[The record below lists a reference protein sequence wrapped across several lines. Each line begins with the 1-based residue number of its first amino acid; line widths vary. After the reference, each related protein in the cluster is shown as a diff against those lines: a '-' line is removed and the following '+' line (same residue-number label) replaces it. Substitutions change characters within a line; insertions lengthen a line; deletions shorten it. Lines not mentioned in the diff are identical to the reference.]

1 MNLIV
6 IIVGIV
12 VLVAIGAWFMSG
24 KGADSNT
31 ANYNGNG
38 KFLDNGRYDNR
49 YNHDDDGVIVGGG
62 AEGFHISHKKQ
73 RIVAFFIFAY
83 LLYSLYQIEYHGF
96 RMYS

>member
-24 KGADSNT
+24 KGVDSNA

-38 KFLDNGRYDNR
+38 NFSYNGPYEN
-49 YNHDDDGVIVGGG
+49 DGGVVIGGG

-73 RIVAFFIFAY
+73 RIVAFSIFAY

>member
-24 KGADSNT
+24 KGVDSNT

-38 KFLDNGRYDNR
+38 NFSYNGSYDN
-49 YNHDDDGVIVGGG
+49 DGGVVIGGG
-62 AEGFHISHKKQ
+62 VEGFLISHKKQ

-96 RMYS
+96 RMY